1 MKFPNKRLNKTI
13 VKADACNYID
23 GRSVEITH
31 QRINY
36 IDLEQAYL
44 LMLSRFTKHHVANS

>member
-1 MKFPNKRLNKTI
+1 MKFPNKRLYKTI
-13 VKADACNYID
+13 LKVDACNYID
-23 GRSVEITH
+23 RRSVKITH